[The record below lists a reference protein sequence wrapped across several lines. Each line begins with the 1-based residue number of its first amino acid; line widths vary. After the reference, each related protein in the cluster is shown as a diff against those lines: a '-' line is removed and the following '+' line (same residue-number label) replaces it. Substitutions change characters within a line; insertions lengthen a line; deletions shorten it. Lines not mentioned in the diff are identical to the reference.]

1 MTFLDVLGGL
11 LVLGATAAFAYG
23 AVALARASDVEA
35 IYCLIAGVVALRAG
49 VQLVRPGASA

>member
-11 LVLGATAAFAYG
+11 LVLGATAAFVYG
-23 AVALARASDVEA
+23 AIALSHASDIEA

-49 VQLVRPGASA
+49 VHLVRPGASA